1 VNIRRFPAY
10 EELKRHTARE
20 VSPRL
25 RELVFVS
32 WLGAT
37 AAGSRARMSV
47 LADVKSRVTGLKRVA
62 RSEKE
67 RYSGGQERPLGGYLA
82 AMSVYAA
89 AVGTLAGVTR
99 LIGRDVPDGLAAGDL
114 LLAAVATHK
123 LSRLITRDPV
133 TSPLRAPFTTYQGQE
148 GPAELDEE
156 VRGQGARKV
165 IGELITCPFCLDLWV
180 ATGLMTGYI
189 YLPRATRLA
198 VDTLAVLAGADL
210 LQFGY
215 SRLQEKEQS

>member
-1 VNIRRFPAY
+1 
-10 EELKRHTARE
+10 
-20 VSPRL
+20 
-25 RELVFVS
+25 
-32 WLGAT
+32 
-37 AAGSRARMSV
+37 MSV
-47 LADVKSRVTGLKRVA
+47 LTDVKSRVAGLKRAA
-62 RSEKE
+62 RSERE
-67 RYSGGQERPLGGYLA
+67 GYSGGQDRPLGGYLA

-99 LIGRDVPDGLAAGDL
+99 LTGREVPDGLAAGDL

-133 TSPLRAPFTTYQGQE
+133 TSPLRAPFTAYQGQE
-148 GPAELDEE
+148 GPAELDEK
-156 VRGQGARKV
+156 VRGQGARKA
-165 IGELITCPFCLDLWV
+165 IGELITCPFCLDMWV
-180 ATGLMTGYI
+180 ATGLMAGYI

-215 SRLQEKEQS
+215 SRLQERERS